1 MANQNLV
8 KGSLSEVAKK
18 NGTGLA
24 AGFMNVKCF
33 VMVDVSGS
41 MLDRDAGSGK
51 TRYDMACEQLK
62 HLQAENPGEIAVAC
76 FSGAAQFCPGGVPV
90 MIGDTTDVGAALRM
104 MLMADGA
111 GIRLVLISD
120 GEPDNEPEALSMA
133 AKFKSKI
140 DTIFVGRED
149 GYGREFLRK
158 LSAATGGISITN
170 APEQLGKLEQNITK
184 LIAA

>member
-1 MANQNLV
+1 
-8 KGSLSEVAKK
+8 
-18 NGTGLA
+18 
-24 AGFMNVKCF
+24 
-33 VMVDVSGS
+33 
-41 MLDRDAGSGK
+41 
-51 TRYDMACEQLK
+51 
-62 HLQAENPGEIAVAC
+62 
-76 FSGAAQFCPGGVPV
+76 